1 MTDNKGLLEIA
12 QAYFKRGLTP
22 YPCHAVRAGACT
34 CERGAKCA
42 SPGKHP
48 VGNWKRFQTKPI
60 DADQLEI
67 WFGKGSMYEHH
78 NIGIITGAISKVFVV
93 DVDIGEGKAG
103 AESLHALQ
111 MANEDLPATMTTK
124 TGSGGQHYFYRMPD
138 DATIVTDSNVLGQGV
153 DIRGEGGFVV
163 AGGSVHRNGELYQC
177 DFDELADAPSWLLD
191 QVTTGAMHAE
201 YGHKMQES
209 TNGDHPFKTTD
220 GREAFMVRVVLRTI
234 CAHFEEHHALPTVEQ
249 VVERGWPQYE
259 DAVKARGASLAA
271 DGRGVD
277 QFVEKA
283 TYQLKRG
290 KRGDLR
296 VLEELKAKIKAQA
309 LTHRIVA
316 TPTSSEPTEFD
327 FPTKPTVV
335 DPPRLLISDWSFE
348 RYMGEPEPMK
358 WLIENVAEIGVAGLF
373 CAQGGLGKSFM
384 MLDLAINVA
393 SGSNEWHEVA
403 PTFMGNKIKTFGKV
417 VYLSAEDSQGTIHRR
432 LKSITTPEQYDRLKE
447 NLTLIPLPDAGGVF
461 PIIKQDSAGLHITQA
476 YADLFEQLREI
487 EGLVLVIIDPLQAMV
502 HADITSD
509 PTAGQFWWTEMA
521 KLCAETQAT
530 VIVTHHMR
538 KEGAQTIRTAA
549 DARAAMRGSTALVD
563 GARFAFAI
571 WPASKEEN
579 GEYSTAMGV
588 DPDRQL
594 FLIGAVVKSNAPHDN
609 RLHVHMRNEAGVAR
623 VITERLEEALQS
635 SQTLTQMQIAAICKE
650 VDFRFEQGMPFN
662 PNPNG
667 QKGSLTD
674 YLMSQY
680 GLPKYK
686 ALTRVEQWV
695 AQRFFI
701 SEKCAAAGSGARGL
715 RSHTQENQY
724 AKS

>member
-1 MTDNKGLLEIA
+1 MMHNKGLLEMA

-67 WFGKGSMYEHH
+67 WFGRGSMYENH

-111 MANEDLPATMTTK
+111 MANEDLPSTMTTK

-138 DATIVTDSNVLGQGV
+138 DATIVTDSNVLGQGI

-177 DFDELADAPSWLLD
+177 DFDELTDAPNWLLD

-201 YGHKMQES
+201 YGHKLQES
-209 TNGDHPFKTTD
+209 VRGDHPFKTTD
-220 GREAFMVRVVLRTI
+220 GRESFMVRVVVRTI
-234 CAHFEEHHALPTVEQ
+234 FAHFEEHHTLPTVDQ
-249 VVERGWPQYE
+249 IVERGWPQYE

-271 DGRGVD
+271 DGRGLD

-296 VLEELKAKIKAQA
+296 VLEALKARIKAEG
-309 LTHRIVA
+309 IV
-316 TPTSSEPTEFD
+316 TKPPRSDPTEFD

-335 DPPRLLISDWSFE
+335 APPRLLISDWSFE
-348 RYMGEPEPMK
+348 RYMGEPAPMK
-358 WLIENVAEIGVAGLF
+358 WLIEGVAEMGVAGLF

-393 SGSNEWHEVA
+393 SGGNEWHEVA
-403 PTFMGNKIKTFGKV
+403 PTFMGNKIKNFGKV

-432 LKSITTPEQYDRLKE
+432 LKSITTPEQYERLKE

-461 PIIKQDSAGLHITQA
+461 PIIKQDSGGLHITQA
-476 YADLFEQLREI
+476 YQDLFDQLREI
-487 EGLVLVIIDPLQAMV
+487 EGLVLIIFDPLQAMV

-509 PTAGQFWWTEMA
+509 PTAGQYWWTQMA

-538 KEGAQTIRTAA
+538 KEGSQTIRTAA

-571 WPASKEEN
+571 WPASTEQNSEWSHALN
-579 GEYSTAMGV
+579 V
-588 DPDRQL
+588 DPDEQL
-594 FLIGAVVKSNAPHDN
+594 FLIGAMVKSNAPHDK
-609 RLHVHMRNEAGVAR
+609 RLHVHMRNEAGLPR
-623 VITERLEEALQS
+623 VITERLEEALQG

-650 VDFRFEQGMPFN
+650 VDMRFEQGRPFN
-662 PNPNG
+662 PNPNARTY
-667 QKGSLTD
+667 SLAD
-674 YLMSQY
+674 YLMSNY
-680 GLPKYK
+680 GLPKHK
-686 ALTRVEQWV
+686 ALSRVEQWV
-695 AQRFFI
+695 SQGFFI
-701 SEKCAAAGSGARGL
+701 SDKCAAAGSGYRGL
-715 RSHTQENQY
+715 RSHTQENKY